1 MKFLRLSDPLLN
13 ILFENEDIV
22 AFDKPYGV
30 NTHTNDSKLGQTEFV
45 QDGLI
50 ELLEKQLGQKL
61 HIVHRLDQT
70 TTGVIIFGKTA
81 EAAKK
86 YAAFF
91 FDREVKKTYWFIT
104 GAHSTDTAQPPPLFQ
119 TSFEIDQMILHKGR
133 EFEAK
138 TAFCKLAST
147 ARFAKWEAR
156 PFTGRNHQIR
166 IHAQAAG
173 IALLGDTKYEGH
185 PYPFLCLHNH
195 KIEFPNGLSIISE
208 APAYFYDLKILED
221 SKLARIFHEVDRR
234 QRLFLASEKS
244 DQCLRLI
251 HNKNDKADL
260 GYSLDQFGE
269 SLLLS
274 WYSERWTDQDRSRF
288 SHFAQ
293 SYGRQI
299 FIRLMHN
306 RGKDPVNK
314 TQQVISAQNP
324 KTTPS
329 EAKAW
334 TAVENK
340 IQYEIRSDSGQSF
353 GLFLDQRLQRQWV
366 RENSKDKSLLNLF
379 SYTCGFSVAGAM
391 GGASQVT
398 SVDTNKNVLNWGKK
412 NFELNSIPLEPHRFY
427 CRDSITFLDQCV
439 NKNQKFDLVICDPPS
454 FSRGENGIFKIEVA
468 LETLIEKCLLT
479 LNQDGSLLFSTNSEH
494 LFIDDI
500 RRAIHKVY
508 KKIVTRSRAAPPS
521 AKTSTH
527 ASTDSTT
534 DSKTQA
540 SGQILNQE
548 LEIFSILS
556 SLDHELPDAPPIL
569 KSFLIQLIPE

>member
-1 MKFLRLSDPLLN
+1 MRFLRLPDSLLHV
-13 ILFENEDIV
+13 LFENDDIV

-50 ELLEKQLGQKL
+50 EILEKQLGQKL

-104 GAHSTDTAQPPPLFQ
+104 AAHLAQATQ
-119 TSFEIDQMILHKGR
+119 DRFEIDQVIIHKGR
-133 EFEAK
+133 ELEAR
-138 TAFCKLAST
+138 TAFRKLEST
-147 ARFAKWEAR
+147 ARFSKWEAH

-166 IHAQAAG
+166 IHAKAG
-173 IALLGDTKYEGH
+173 GVVLLGDTKYEGA
-185 PYPFLCLHNH
+185 PFPFLCLHNH

-234 QRLFLASEKS
+234 QRLFLARKKS

-251 HNKNDKADL
+251 HNKNDKVDL
-260 GYSLDQFGE
+260 GHSLDQFGE

-274 WYSERWTDQDRSRF
+274 WYSERWTDQDHSRF
-288 SHFAQ
+288 RQFAQ

-299 FIRLMHN
+299 FVRLMHN
-306 RGKDPVNK
+306 RGKDPLNK
-314 TQQVISAQNP
+314 TQQLISPQDLIATESQS
-324 KTTPS
+324 KF
-329 EAKAW
+329 W
-334 TAVENK
+334 TAVENQ

-366 RENSKDKSLLNLF
+366 RENSKNKNVLNLF
-379 SYTCGFSVAGAM
+379 SYTCGFSVAAAM

-412 NFELNSIPLEPHRFY
+412 NFELNSIPLEAHRFY

-439 NKNQKFDLVICDPPS
+439 NKNLKFDLVICDPPS
-454 FSRGENGIFKIEVA
+454 FSRGENGIFKIETA
-468 LETLIEKCLLT
+468 LESLIEKCLLS
-479 LNQDGSLLFSTNSEH
+479 LNQRGSLLFSTNSEH

-508 KKIVTRSRAAPPS
+508 KKLETASRLAPS
-521 AKTSTH
+521 FNQVSV
-527 ASTDSTT
+527 
-534 DSKTQA
+534 QV
-540 SGQILNQE
+540 SGRVSGDESDQE
-548 LEIFSILS
+548 IKIHSILS
-556 SLDHELPDAPPIL
+556 SLDHELPDEAPIL
-569 KSFLIQLIPE
+569 KSFLIQLIPK